1 MKAMLRTVF
10 TIVLLAGAALV
21 PAMAQD
27 AAVVGTLH
35 LNHGTV
41 MTSNGGEFTTLGED
55 RPLHVGDR
63 IMVSDGGSATGNFTN
78 GVVLQYESPGVY
90 TVALPPPAT
99 GAVATTSGASTAGTV
114 GIILGTVLLTSAGLQ
129 SMSDAPPDR
138 AISH

>member
-1 MKAMLRTVF
+1 MKALLRTVF
-10 TIVLLAGAALV
+10 AMALLAGATLS

-27 AAVVGTLH
+27 EPVVGTLH

-63 IMVSDGGSATGNFTN
+63 IMVSDGGSATGDFTN

-99 GAVATTSGASTAGTV
+99 GAVASSGASTAATV
-114 GIILGTVLLTSAGLQ
+114 GIILGTVLLTAAGIE
-129 SMSDAPPDR
+129 SMDDVPADR
-138 AISH
+138 AISHN